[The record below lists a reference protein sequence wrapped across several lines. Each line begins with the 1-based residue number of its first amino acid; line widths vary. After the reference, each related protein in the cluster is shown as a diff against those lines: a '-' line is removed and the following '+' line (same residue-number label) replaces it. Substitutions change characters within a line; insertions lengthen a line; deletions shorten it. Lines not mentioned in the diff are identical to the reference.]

1 MQMGLAAACPAVH
14 AGAVTNPKTP
24 DKPSRFS
31 RWWPWLAAILSGMLL
46 ALCFPPLDAGG
57 LSFIALVPLL
67 MAVWIP
73 QGGRRRP
80 LKHFALGYLTGLVFF
95 TTTFHWLSQLA
106 PLFDAPVLRLLPFGL
121 ALDLSLFLGAW
132 TLIAGWMA
140 GTHFRPVP
148 PPDPLGPFERPPLL
162 RSFRNLGIAAFAA
175 AAWVALEWARGWL
188 IFEGFGW
195 NSLGVA
201 LHSELPLIQIAE
213 FTGVGGISFL
223 LVMCNAVLL
232 ITVLRVRAEIGRVRL
247 RPHFDFAIT
256 AGLFVLAF
264 GHGVHVLVSPRKEDE
279 DASTLKIAAVQPNI
293 SQRDKFSIER
303 WPEIFERMKSVSDLA
318 ALTAPDLLLWPEA
331 SVPGG
336 MLADTETL
344 AFVQERAAQVP
355 AMILGT
361 DDMSRGGEGEDHNS
375 AAFIRRGEKE
385 PQFYDKRHLVPFGE
399 YLPYR
404 PLLGRMLGGLVP
416 GDFKPGK
423 SPGVFSLMKPDLKLG
438 PLICFEDTRV
448 EITRDQVK
456 TGAQLLVN
464 ITNDGWFGRTSEPV
478 QHLNVAVFRCIEH
491 RRPMVRCTNTGVTAS
506 VDIHGRVDRWLEPF
520 TQGAA
525 TRQLKIPNKPRE
537 TFYTRHGEIFSIVC
551 AATVAL
557 GSLPIAVFRRK
568 RPRASGT
575 QPSRSARA

>member
-1 MQMGLAAACPAVH
+1 MK
-14 AGAVTNPKTP
+14 PKTP
-24 DKPSRFS
+24 DRPPRFA
-31 RWWPWLAAILSGMLL
+31 RLWPWLAAILSGVLL
-46 ALCFPPLDAGG
+46 ALCFPPADAGG
-57 LSFIALVPLL
+57 FAFVALVPLF

-73 QGGRRRP
+73 QGGKWRP
-80 LKHFALGYLTGLVFF
+80 LRHFALGYLTGLVFF
-95 TTTFHWLSQLA
+95 TTTFCWLSQLA
-106 PLFDAPVLRLLPFGL
+106 PLFDTKILRFLPFGL

-132 TLIAGWMA
+132 SLIAGWIA

-148 PPDPLGPFERPPLL
+148 PHDPLGPFVRPPLL
-162 RSFRNLGIAAFAA
+162 HSFRNLGIAAFCS
-175 AAWVALEWARGWL
+175 AAWAALEWVRGWL

-195 NSLGVA
+195 NSLGHA
-201 LHSELPLIQIAE
+201 LHAELPLIQIAE
-213 FTGVGGISFL
+213 FTGVGGVSFL
-223 LVMCNAVLL
+223 LVMCNAILL
-232 ITVLRVRAEIGRVRL
+232 ITVLRVRAEIGRIRL

-264 GHGVHVLVSPRKEDE
+264 GHGVHVLVKPGSAGEDTT
-279 DASTLKIAAVQPNI
+279 TLKIAAVQPNI
-293 SQRDKFSIER
+293 SQRDKFDLER

-336 MLADTETL
+336 MLADAETL

-355 AMILGT
+355 AMMLGT
-361 DDMSRGGEGEDHNS
+361 DDLNRGGEGEDHNS
-375 AAFIRRGEKE
+375 AAFLQRGEKE

-404 PLLGRMLGGLVP
+404 PLLGRLLSGLLP

-423 SPGVFSLMKPDLKLG
+423 VPVVFSLKNPGVKLG

-448 EITRDQVK
+448 EITREHVK
-456 TGAQLLVN
+456 AGAQLLVN
-464 ITNDGWFGRTSEPV
+464 ITNDGWFGRTAEPV
-478 QHLNVAVFRCIEH
+478 QHLNVAIFRCIEN

-525 TRQLKIPNKPRE
+525 TRQLKIPNKPPE
-537 TFYTRHGEIFSIVC
+537 TFYTRHGEIFSIAC
-551 AATVAL
+551 AATVVL
-557 GSLPIAVFRRK
+557 GSLAILVFRRK
-568 RPRASGT
+568 YRRA
-575 QPSRSARA
+575 